1 MELGLRLLRPG
12 SLLAL
17 NSASFTRP
25 STLPGQRTEL
35 IPGAENPHFAGGP
48 VRVNADGLRGPPTP
62 LAEPGGFRILAIGD
76 SVTFGY
82 GVPEEAAF
90 HQVLARR
97 WTEAH
102 GLPVVALNAGLPGA
116 GLPYAVHALKRRCQ
130 ATSPDLVLVNL
141 VLNDISWYPAEATLD
156 QPLPGDRN
164 ERPLLDR
171 LVDRSY
177 AAAKALALAKGGLY
191 RLGVLDLADNPGYRF
206 IPLAPPSLDVDRA
219 WADSLR
225 VLDALVDEGRRCGAP
240 LVLTVFPIE
249 VQLSPAALALYRDS
263 IGLEL
268 VADATDLAPQRRLAD
283 WALSRDV
290 PLLDLSP
297 AFLQDPVE
305 ALFLRDLNVNLD
317 PVHPSELGHRRVGEW
332 LAEAL
337 LARGLVALGP

>member
-1 MELGLRLLRPG
+1 MELGLRLLRPE

-17 NSASFTRP
+17 NSATFTRP

-35 IPGAENPHFAGGP
+35 IPGAENPHFTGGL
-48 VRVNADGLRGPPTP
+48 VRVNAEGLRGPPTP
-62 LAEPGGFRILAIGD
+62 PDQPGDLRILAIGD

-97 WTEAH
+97 WAEDH
-102 GLPVVALNAGLPGA
+102 GRPVVALNAGLPSA
-116 GLPYAVHALKRRCQ
+116 GLPYALHALRRRCL
-130 ATSPDLVLVNL
+130 ATAPDLVLVNI
-141 VLNDISWYPAEATLD
+141 VLNDISWYPPEATLD
-156 QPLPGDRN
+156 QPLPGASA
-164 ERPLLDR
+164 ERPWLDR

-177 AAAKALALAKGGLY
+177 AASKALALTKGGLY
-191 RLGVLDLADNPGYRF
+191 RLGVLNLADNPGYRF
-206 IPLAPPSLDVDRA
+206 LPLAPPSPEVDRA

-225 VLDALVDEGRRCGAP
+225 VLDALVDEGRRCGVP
-240 LVLTVFPIE
+240 LVLTVFPVE
-249 VQLSPAALALYRDS
+249 VQLSPAALARYREG

-283 WALSRDV
+283 WALSRDA

-297 AFLQDPVE
+297 AFQQDPVE

-337 LARGLVALGP
+337 PARGLVALRP